1 MMHRCSIYNFEQF
14 WPPIWPFTTFWT
26 EIYSTIMS
34 WWWCE
39 KGESRDPI
47 SKRFAG
53 KGTIWIPTR
62 VSTIGNWQYININS
76 IRSKGENSGKKASN
90 AKIVK
95 NVNKSMFFVNNF
107 NVKITIFID
116 ERLLNDLSVPW
127 FIRYQTIPIHRH
139 KTLAMLLMMT
149 SVS

>member
-1 MMHRCSIYNFEQF
+1 MHRCSIYNFEQF

-47 SKRFAG
+47 SKRFVG

-62 VSTIGNWQYININS
+62 VSTIGNILILIPLDQREKIA
-76 IRSKGENSGKKASN
+76 EKKASN

-149 SVS
+149 SIS